1 MKIFKPLHLCCIY
14 TSLIHITHTQCG
26 GGDFHVIPH
35 HDAVSRDT
43 GKITRKIHFPL

>member
-1 MKIFKPLHLCCIY
+1 MLSPSLP
-14 TSLIHITHTQCG
+14 TSSR
-26 GGDFHVIPH
+26 DFLFPFLPAGMPRHNVVAFVIPR

>member
-1 MKIFKPLHLCCIY
+1 MKIFKPLHLCYIY
-14 TSLIHITHTQCG
+14 TSLIHITHTQC